1 MASASE
7 EDGVTKVCDGAQGF
21 AAGQLGEEP
30 MMVPSLCMVD
40 QDGGKGERTRWL
52 VRLMRERSRFPEPVN
67 WF

>member
-1 MASASE
+1 MRWRP
-7 EDGVTKVCDGAQGF
+7 GFCGGAARGGGF

-40 QDGGKGERTRWL
+40 QDGGKGERTQWW
-52 VRLMRERSRFPEPVN
+52 VRLMRERSLFPEPVN